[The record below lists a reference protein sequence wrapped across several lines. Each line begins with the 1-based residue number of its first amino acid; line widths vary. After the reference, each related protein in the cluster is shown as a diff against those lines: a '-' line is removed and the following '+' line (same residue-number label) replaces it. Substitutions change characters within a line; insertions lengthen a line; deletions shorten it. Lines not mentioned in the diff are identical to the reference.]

1 MKKTLIFGLFLLS
14 TVVFSHM
21 HGDYGGNDYMRGG
34 YGPGMGMYQ
43 TLTPEQ
49 QKELNLL
56 ENEIYRVRSRY
67 MVDIQTKQ
75 FEIERLMLQDN
86 VDWKKVERLNQE
98 VAMLQANM
106 TTEIM
111 KHQKQIS
118 DITGYNYMPG
128 MQNMGRGYN
137 HGGGWGR
144 W

>member
-1 MKKTLIFGLFLLS
+1 MKKTLIFGLLLLS

-21 HGDYGGNDYMRGG
+21 HGGYGGYNHMSGG
-34 YGPGMGMYQ
+34 YGAGMGMYQ

-56 ENEIYRVRSRY
+56 ENEIYRIRSGY
-67 MVDIQTKQ
+67 MVDIQAKQ

-98 VAMLQANM
+98 IAKLQANM
-106 TTEIM
+106 ATEIM
-111 KHQKQIS
+111 KKQKLIS
-118 DITGYNYMPG
+118 DITGYNYMHG

-137 HGGGWGR
+137 YGGGWDR